1 MLQPG
6 MRLSGRYRLDG
17 HVGAGGMGEVWRAT
31 DEVLGRTVAVKAMLP
46 EVAAQAGFA
55 RRFVAEAQAMAGVRH
70 PGVANIHDYGQ
81 DAGVTFLVM
90 EFIDGESLAQ
100 AVTRAGRIAPPE
112 AMRMVAQAAEALQA
126 VHDAGIVHRDVK
138 PANLLVRRNGDVVLT
153 DFGISR
159 AGDST
164 GLTVS
169 GAVLGT
175 PTYLSPEQVMGQP
188 ATPLSDLYALG
199 VAAYEMLAGRR
210 PFMGDNAYAVALQRV
225 QAPPPPLP
233 GDVPPAVAAVV
244 GRALAVDPGQRWP
257 SASTMAEAARSS
269 AAGAQKQAVVP
280 AAPSPSAHTPW
291 PGSFTAAPKKRPWP
305 LIVAV
310 SVAVIAVLIAG
321 VAVWQLKDPGDSP
334 ATGPAA
340 AAGPR
345 VPAHFVKCDQGWCPS
360 EEMCWGG
367 LVGLSGR
374 AEMPRR
380 AQCTQEH
387 YWETFL
393 AIDPPPGALDGN
405 QTDLIKTSPVVGKAC
420 TRAAMEARAKD
431 RSQVKGWE
439 VSAWPMQF
447 TGTTDT
453 LVHCIAN
460 SGRGEVKASVFG
472 IS

>member
-17 HVGAGGMGEVWRAT
+17 KVGAGGMGEVWRAT

-46 EVAAQAGFA
+46 EVAGQADFA
-55 RRFVAEAQAMAGVRH
+55 RRFVAEAQAMAGVSH

-100 AVTRAGRIAPPE
+100 AVTRAGRIAPPD

-210 PFMGDNAYAVALQRV
+210 PFVGDNAYAVALQRV

-257 SASTMAEAARSS
+257 SAATMAEAARS
-269 AAGAQKQAVVP
+269 AVGVGAVIP
-280 AAPSPSAHTPW
+280 AAPASNAHTPW
-291 PGSFTAAPKKRPWP
+291 PSSFTAPAKKRSWP
-305 LIVAV
+305 LVVAV
-310 SVAVIAVLIAG
+310 SVAVVAVLIAG
-321 VAVWQLKDPGDSP
+321 VALWQLKDPDDSP
-334 ATGPAA
+334 GAGPAA

-345 VPAHFVKCDQGWCPS
+345 VPEHFVKCDQGWCPA

-393 AIDPPPGALDGN
+393 AIDTPPGALDGD
-405 QTDLIKTSPVVGKAC
+405 QTDLIKTSPVVKKAC
-420 TRAAMEARAKD
+420 TRAAMEVRAKD
-431 RSQVKGWE
+431 RAKVKGWE

-447 TGTTDT
+447 SGTTDT

-460 SGRGEVKASVFG
+460 SGAGEVKVSVFG